1 MGIDAIS
8 QATATAAAA
17 TAAASRS
24 MGKDAF
30 LRLLVTQLQNQDPLN
45 PADSTEFTAQLAQ
58 FSSLEQLSN
67 INQNLETLNLFQA
80 SINNAQAVSLIGKE
94 VLARGNS
101 IEKQGSL
108 PVTCEFD
115 LEAAAARVVMS
126 IYDSTGGFVT
136 ELVGGTQPEGRG
148 RLVWDG
154 RDRNGSPVA
163 NGIYTFEI
171 QAEGTDGKKVA
182 AGSLIRGLVS
192 GVTLDGGTPLLMVG
206 ERRLAFGNVVQVGT
220 PPATSDNG

>member
-1 MGIDAIS
+1 MAIDAIS
-8 QATATAAAA
+8 QAAATGASA
-17 TAAASRS
+17 TAAASKS

-101 IEKQGSL
+101 VEKQGSL
-108 PVTCEFD
+108 PVSCEFE

-126 IYDSTGGFVT
+126 IYDSAGGFVT
-136 ELVGGTQPEGRG
+136 ELVGGSQPEGRG
-148 RLVWDG
+148 SLAWDG

-163 NGIYTFEI
+163 DGLYTFET
-171 QAEGTDGKKVA
+171 QAEGSDGKKVA
-182 AGSLIRGLVS
+182 AGSLIRGRVS

-206 ERRLAFGNVVQVGT
+206 ERRLAFGNVLQVSAA
-220 PPATSDNG
+220 PATSENG